1 MALRDF
7 GLTVEFLRQPTQ
19 YNGLIRMMRPFS
31 FPKHLLTLLL
41 VVFLLFAASLPVAAD
56 ETPPAPE
63 TPGETA
69 SPTLEPSATPEAS
82 VTPESSATPEPS
94 VTPESSATPTPE
106 LSATPKK
113 QALVEIVVR
122 LNPSANRQQGMRR
135 LGNYGKVAAENILSQ
150 SLGAYVLQVP
160 SEQVGQIL
168 AELNQSPDF
177 LYAEPNHILSAL
189 EVIPNDP
196 AWGLQYNM
204 VAIRAPQ
211 GWVYTTGSSAV
222 TIAIIDSG
230 VDMTHPDLFGKIVAG
245 YNFVTLDYNKKNDPS
260 DDYGHGTHVAG
271 LAAAF
276 GNNGIGMAGTS
287 WGARIMPVKV
297 LNSSGVGTYFNA
309 AAGIVWAADQGARVI
324 NLSFGGS
331 APSSVLE
338 DAVNYAAARGVL
350 LVGAAGNNGSPS
362 VLYPAAYPAVIA
374 VSATNSANQ
383 RAIFS
388 NYGPQIE
395 LAAPGAGIYSLHL
408 GGGYMTRNG
417 TSMSAPQVSGLA
429 AILLGLPGNASASAV
444 RSQMQASALDLG
456 PAGRDSEFGFGLI
469 QMDAAI
475 LLAPTLTPTPT
486 SDVKSPTPAGLG
498 WGIYI
503 STASST
509 PTATPTLTVTL
520 LPEGG
525 IPAVAPE
532 MTETPTP
539 PAALPAPAGIEA
551 AGTESAPLERDNAL
565 LCWGSSA
572 LLAGI
577 FLLLLMRKLEKE
589 KQ

>member
-1 MALRDF
+1 LALRDF
-7 GLTVEFLRQPTQ
+7 GLTVEFLCQPTQ
-19 YNGLIRMMRPFS
+19 YNGLIRMMRPLS
-31 FPKHLLTLLL
+31 FPKHLLALLL
-41 VVFLLFAASLPVAAD
+41 VAFLLFAVSLPATAD

-63 TPGETA
+63 TTASETA

-82 VTPESSATPEPS
+82 VTPEPS
-94 VTPESSATPTPE
+94 TTPT
-106 LSATPKK
+106 K
-113 QALVEIVVR
+113 QALTEIVVR
-122 LNPSANRQQGMRR
+122 LNPGANRQQGVRR
-135 LGNYGKVAAENILSQ
+135 LGNYGKVAAENALSQ
-150 SLGAYVLQVP
+150 SLGVYVLQVP
-160 SEQVGQIL
+160 SEQAGQII

-177 LYAEPNHILSAL
+177 LYAEPNHILSAQ

-211 GWVYTTGSSAV
+211 GWAYTTGSSAV
-222 TIAIIDSG
+222 TIAIVDSG

-245 YNFVTLDYNKKNDPS
+245 YDFVNDDNDPS

-276 GNNGIGMAGTS
+276 GNNGIGIAGTS

-297 LNSSGVGTYFNA
+297 LNSSGLGTYLNA
-309 AAGIVWAADQGARVI
+309 ATGIVWAADQGARVI

-331 APSSVLE
+331 APSLLLE
-338 DAVNYAAARGVL
+338 DAVNYAAARGIL

-383 RAIFS
+383 RAVFS

-408 GGGYMTRNG
+408 GGGYLIRNG
-417 TSMSAPQVSGLA
+417 TSMAAPQVSGLA

-444 RSQMQASALDLG
+444 RGQMQASALDLG
-456 PAGRDSEFGFGLI
+456 PAGWDSEYGFGLI
-469 QMDAAI
+469 QMDAAM
-475 LLAPTLTPTPT
+475 LLVLGPIPTNTLT
-486 SDVKSPTPAGLG
+486 SPPVATATGFG
-498 WGIYI
+498 WGVYI
-503 STASST
+503 PPASAT
-509 PTATPTLTVTL
+509 PTATLTLASASTAESWIPSATPIAAETPFPGPAGPAPTPIAPTG
-520 LPEGG
+520 LPE
-525 IPAVAPE
+525 
-532 MTETPTP
+532 
-539 PAALPAPAGIEA
+539 
-551 AGTESAPLERDNAL
+551 ERDNTL

-577 FLLLLMRKLEKE
+577 FLLLVMRKLKKE
-589 KQ
+589 KR

>member
-1 MALRDF
+1 
-7 GLTVEFLRQPTQ
+7 
-19 YNGLIRMMRPFS
+19 MMMPFS

-41 VVFLLFAASLPVAAD
+41 VVFLLFVASLPAAAD
-56 ETPPAPE
+56 ETPPASE
-63 TPGETA
+63 TASETA

-82 VTPESSATPEPS
+82 ATPEPS
-94 VTPESSATPTPE
+94 ATPTKQS
-106 LSATPKK
+106 LS
-113 QALVEIVVR
+113 EIVVR
-122 LNPSANRQQGMRR
+122 LNPGANRQQGMRR
-135 LGNYGKVAAENILSQ
+135 LGNYGKVAAENALSQ

-160 SEQVGQIL
+160 SEQADGII

-177 LYAEPNHILSAL
+177 LYAEPNHLLAAQ

-204 VAIRAPQ
+204 VAIRAPH
-211 GWVYTTGSSAV
+211 GWASSTGSSAV
-222 TIAIIDSG
+222 TIAIVDSG

-245 YNFVTLDYNKKNDPS
+245 HDFVNDDDNPV

-276 GNNGIGMAGTS
+276 GNNGIGIAGTS

-297 LNSSGVGTYFNA
+297 LNNIGFGSYADA
-309 AAGIVWAADQGARVI
+309 AAGIIWAADQGARVI
-324 NLSFGGS
+324 NLSLGGS

-395 LAAPGAGIYSLHL
+395 LAAPGAGIYSLHT

-417 TSMSAPQVSGLA
+417 TSMAAPQVSGLA

-456 PAGRDSEFGFGLI
+456 PAGWDSEYGFGLI

-475 LLAPTLTPTPT
+475 LLAPTLTPTPLPA
-486 SDVKSPTPAGLG
+486 VESPTPTGQG
-498 WGIYI
+498 WGITLPSASPTSSPTFVPT
-503 STASST
+503 STST
-509 PTATPTLTVTL
+509 PETSVSTL
-520 LPEGG
+520 
-525 IPAVAPE
+525 APE
-532 MTETPTP
+532 TTETPTP
-539 PAALPAPAGIEA
+539 LAALPVPDIEA
-551 AGTESAPLERDNAL
+551 AGLEESPLERDNAL

-577 FLLLLMRKLEKE
+577 FLLLVMRKLKKE
-589 KQ
+589 KR

>member
-1 MALRDF
+1 VPSVQYSESRGVLALRDF

-19 YNGLIRMMRPFS
+19 YNGLIRMMRPLS
-31 FPKHLLTLLL
+31 FPRHFLALLL
-41 VVFLLFAASLPVAAD
+41 AVLLLFAASLPVAAD

-63 TPGETA
+63 TTASETV
-69 SPTLEPSATPEAS
+69 SPTLEPS
-82 VTPESSATPEPS
+82 VTPEPS
-94 VTPESSATPTPE
+94 ATPESSATPTPE
-106 LSATPKK
+106 PSVTPGK

-122 LNPSANRQQGMRR
+122 LNPGANRQQGVRR
-135 LGNYGKVAAENILSQ
+135 LGNYGKVAVENVLSQ

-160 SEQVGQIL
+160 SEQAGQIL

-177 LYAEPNHILSAL
+177 LYAEPNHILAAQ

-211 GWVYTTGSSAV
+211 GWVYSTGSSAV

-245 YNFVTLDYNKKNDPS
+245 YDFVNGDDNPA

-271 LAAAF
+271 LAVAF
-276 GNNGIGMAGTS
+276 GNNGIGIAGTS

-309 AAGIVWAADQGARVI
+309 ATGIVWAADQGAQVI
-324 NLSFGGS
+324 NLSFGAS
-331 APSSVLE
+331 ESRQILE
-338 DAVNYAAARGVL
+338 DAVNYAAARGIL

-444 RSQMQASALDLG
+444 RSQMQGSALDLG
-456 PAGRDSEFGFGLI
+456 PAGKDSEYGFGLI

-475 LLAPTLTPTPT
+475 LLAPTLTPTST
-486 SDVKSPTPAGLG
+486 SDVKSPTPTGLG

-503 STASST
+503 PTASST

-520 LPEGG
+520 MSEDGVL
-525 IPAVAPE
+525 IVAPE

-539 PAALPAPAGIEA
+539 LAALPAPAGIEES
-551 AGTESAPLERDNAL
+551 GTESAPLERDNAL

-577 FLLLLMRKLEKE
+577 FLLLVMRKLKKE
-589 KQ
+589 KR

>member
-1 MALRDF
+1 
-7 GLTVEFLRQPTQ
+7 
-19 YNGLIRMMRPFS
+19 MMTPFS
-31 FPKHLLTLLL
+31 FVKSLLL
-41 VVFLLFAASLPVAAD
+41 AGLLAFSLLFTPSLPAAAD
-56 ETPPAPE
+56 EA
-63 TPGETA
+63 
-69 SPTLEPSATPEAS
+69 
-82 VTPESSATPEPS
+82 
-94 VTPESSATPTPE
+94 SATPTDTPTATE
-106 LSATPKK
+106 TATGTPSPSPTASSTATPENTVTQSPTPSKTIEYT
-113 QALVEIVVR
+113 EIIVK
-122 LNPSANRQQGMRR
+122 LNPQKSRQKNLEQLEKYGDLKTEDVLAKT
-135 LGNYGKVAAENILSQ
+135 LGV
-150 SLGAYVLQVP
+150 YVLQVP
-160 SEQVGQIL
+160 SEQAAKIIT
-168 AELNQSPDF
+168 ELNKSSDF
-177 LYAEPNHILSAL
+177 LYAEPNHILSAQ

-204 VAIRAPQ
+204 LAIRAPQ
-211 GWVYTTGSSAV
+211 GWVYSTGSSAV
-222 TIAIIDSG
+222 TIAIVDSG

-245 YNFVTLDYNKKNDPS
+245 YDFVNGDNDPS

-271 LAAAF
+271 LAAAI
-276 GNNGIGMAGTS
+276 GNNGIGIAGTS

-297 LNSSGVGTYFNA
+297 LNSSGLGTYFNA
-309 AAGIVWAADQGARVI
+309 ATGIVWATDHGARVI
-324 NLSFGGS
+324 NLSLGAS
-331 APSSVLE
+331 ESRQILE

-350 LVGAAGNNGSPS
+350 LVGAAGNSGSSS

-374 VSATNSANQ
+374 VSATTSSNQ

-408 GGGYMTRNG
+408 GGGYLTRSG

-456 PAGRDSEFGFGLI
+456 PAGWDSEFGFGLI

-475 LLAPTLTPTPT
+475 LLAPTLTLTPT
-486 SDVKSPTPAGLG
+486 SDVKSPTPTGLG

-503 STASST
+503 PTASST

-520 LPEGG
+520 MSEDGVL
-525 IPAVAPE
+525 IVAPE

-539 PAALPAPAGIEA
+539 LAALPAPAGIEA
-551 AGTESAPLERDNAL
+551 SGTESAPLERDNAL

-577 FLLLLMRKLEKE
+577 FLLLVMRKLKKE
-589 KQ
+589 KR

>member
-1 MALRDF
+1 VLNFYAS
-7 GLTVEFLRQPTQ
+7 QHS
-19 YNGLIRMMRPFS
+19 YNGLIHMMRPLSFFS
-31 FPKHLLTLLL
+31 KHLLALLL
-41 VVFLLFAASLPVAAD
+41 VVFLLFAASLPVSAD
-56 ETPPAPE
+56 ETPPVPE
-63 TPGETA
+63 TTASETA
-69 SPTLEPSATPEAS
+69 SLTLEPS

-94 VTPESSATPTPE
+94 ATPESSTTPTPE
-106 LSATPKK
+106 PSVTPEK
-113 QALVEIVVR
+113 QAWVEIVVR
-122 LNPSANRQQGMRR
+122 LRPGANRQQGVRR
-135 LGNYGKVAAENILSQ
+135 LGNYGKVAAENALSQ

-160 SEQVGQIL
+160 SEQASQIL
-168 AELNQSPDF
+168 VELNQSPDF
-177 LYAEPNHILSAL
+177 LYAEPNHILAAQ

-204 VAIRAPQ
+204 LAIRAPQ
-211 GWVYTTGSSAV
+211 GWVYSTGSSAV
-222 TIAIIDSG
+222 TIAIVDSG
-230 VDMTHPDLFGKIVAG
+230 VDMTHPDLLGKIVAG
-245 YNFVTLDYNKKNDPS
+245 YNFVTSEEDEKNNPS

-297 LNSSGVGTYFNA
+297 LNSSGLGTYANA

-338 DAVNYAAARGVL
+338 DAVNYAAARGIV

-374 VSATNSANQ
+374 VSATNSSNQ

-456 PAGRDSEFGFGLI
+456 PAGWDSEFGFGLI

-486 SDVKSPTPAGLG
+486 LEAKSPTPAGLG
-498 WGIYI
+498 WGIYFPP
-503 STASST
+503 ASLT

-520 LPEGG
+520 LPESGLLT
-525 IPAVAPE
+525 VAPE
-532 MTETPTP
+532 MTATPTLL
-539 PAALPAPAGIEA
+539 AALPVPTGIEA
-551 AGTESAPLERDNAL
+551 AGMDDLLLERDNDL

-577 FLLLLMRKLEKE
+577 FLLLVMRKLKKE
-589 KQ
+589 KR

>member
-1 MALRDF
+1 
-7 GLTVEFLRQPTQ
+7 
-19 YNGLIRMMRPFS
+19 MMTPFS
-31 FPKHLLTLLL
+31 FVKSLLL
-41 VVFLLFAASLPVAAD
+41 PGLLAFSLLFTPSLPVDAD
-56 ETPPAPE
+56 EAPATP
-63 TPGETA
+63 TETA
-69 SPTLEPSATPEAS
+69 SATATETATPTATETSSPQPTASSTATPENTRTQS
-82 VTPESSATPEPS
+82 
-94 VTPESSATPTPE
+94 PTPPE
-106 LSATPKK
+106 VIEYAEI
-113 QALVEIVVR
+113 LVK
-122 LNPSANRQQGMRR
+122 LNPQKNRQKALEQ
-135 LGNYGKVAAENILSQ
+135 LENYGDLQTRDVLAKT
-150 SLGAYVLQVP
+150 LGVYALQVP
-160 SEQVGQIL
+160 SGDVAKII
-168 AELNQSPDF
+168 AELSKSPDF
-177 LYAEPNHILSAL
+177 LYAEPNYEIYAQ
-189 EVIPNDP
+189 EIIPNDP
-196 AWGLQYNM
+196 GWSLQYNM

-211 GWVYTTGSSAV
+211 GWAYSTGSSAI
-222 TIAIIDSG
+222 TIAIVDSG
-230 VDMTHPDLFGKIVAG
+230 VDMTHPELLGKIVAG
-245 YNFVTLDYNKKNDPS
+245 YDFVNNDNDPS
-260 DDYGHGTHVAG
+260 DDNGHGTHVAG
-271 LAAAF
+271 LAAAI
-276 GNNGIGMAGTS
+276 GNNGIGMAGVS

-297 LNSSGVGTYFNA
+297 LNASNSGSYANA
-309 AAGIVWAADQGARVI
+309 AAGITWAADQGAQVI
-324 NLSFGGS
+324 NMSLGGIS
-331 APSSVLE
+331 PSQVLE

-383 RAIFS
+383 RASFS

-444 RSQMQASALDLG
+444 RGQMQASALDLG

-469 QMDAAI
+469 QMDSAM

-486 SDVKSPTPAGLG
+486 SDVKSPTPTGLG

-503 STASST
+503 PTASST

-520 LPEGG
+520 MSEDGAL
-525 IPAVAPE
+525 IVAPE

-539 PAALPAPAGIEA
+539 LSALPAPAGIEES
-551 AGTESAPLERDNAL
+551 GTESAPLERDDAL

-577 FLLLLMRKLEKE
+577 FLLLVMRKLKKE
-589 KQ
+589 KR